1 MKIAVA
7 VQDDAVCPHFGHAPF
22 YALFTVDEKGNIL
35 DRTNHPNP
43 GHAPGVLPK
52 WLGSLESD
60 VIIAGGMGPSAE
72 ELFRAQGIDPV
83 IGVSGDVEEAVK
95 NYCSGVLELG
105 PSACHHGSE
114 DTAHH
119 CEHDQSGE
127 NR

>member
-7 VQDDAVCPHFGHAPF
+7 VQDGAVCPHFGHAPF
-22 YALFTVDEKGNIL
+22 YALFTVDENGKIL

-52 WLGSLESD
+52 WLGGLETD
-60 VIIAGGMGPSAE
+60 VIIAGGMGPRAE
-72 ELFRAQGIDPV
+72 ELFRVQGIEPV
-83 IGVSGDVEEAVK
+83 IGVSGDIEEAVR

-119 CEHDQSGE
+119 CEHDQSSE
-127 NR
+127 N